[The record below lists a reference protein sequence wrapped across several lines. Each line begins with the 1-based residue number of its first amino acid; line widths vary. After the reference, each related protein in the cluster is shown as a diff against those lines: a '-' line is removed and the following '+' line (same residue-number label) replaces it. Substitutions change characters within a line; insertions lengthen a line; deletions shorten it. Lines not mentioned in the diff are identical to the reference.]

1 MTSISPRVYTYK
13 ITFEE
18 VPYYYYGVHKEKRY
32 DEYYMGSPV
41 THKWCWELYTPK
53 KQILQLFDFTD
64 EGWLE
69 ALEVEKRLIKPF
81 YNTDKWC
88 LNESC
93 GGKVSLSV
101 LRLCGKK
108 AGSKSKENK
117 TGIFALTPEQ
127 MKENSRK
134 SGIQNYENRVGIF
147 SKTLEEM
154 QENGRKIGLQHKENK
169 TGVCGQSTEK
179 MRENGRKAG
188 KIAKQNKTGIF
199 ALTPEQM
206 KENSRK
212 SGIQNYEN
220 RVGIFSRTPE
230 EMTEHGRKS
239 GLLHK
244 EKGTGIF
251 ALTSDEKRELG
262 KKTCSQK
269 WKCLETGFITNPGNL
284 SKYQKARGID
294 TSKRIRL
301 S

>member
-1 MTSISPRVYTYK
+1 MTSYSPRIYTYK

-18 VPYYYYGVHKEKRY
+18 VPYYYYGVHKERAFGEPY
-32 DEYYMGSPV
+32 WGSPY
-41 THKWCWELYTPK
+41 THKWYWETYTPK
-53 KQILQLFDFTD
+53 KQILEFFDYND
-64 EGWLE
+64 DGWIE
-69 ALEVEKRLIKPF
+69 AQEVEKRLIQPV
-81 YNTDKWC
+81 YNIDEYC
-88 LNESC
+88 LNENC
-93 GGKVSLSV
+93 GGLISLNI
-101 LRLCGKK
+101 LR
-108 AGSKSKENK
+108 
-117 TGIFALTPEQ
+117 
-127 MKENSRK
+127 
-134 SGIQNYENRVGIF
+134 
-147 SKTLEEM
+147 
-154 QENGRKIGLQHKENK
+154 ENGRKAGRMIGLQHKENK
-169 TGVCGQSTEK
+169 TGVCGQSIEK

-188 KIAKQNKTGIF
+188 KIAKENKTGIF

-262 KKTCSQK
+262 KKTCSQR